1 MYVDMSSMY
10 SVDITAQDRHN
21 YYEWYVFKMGNDHI
35 DNCCWS
41 VYNVMAVNFT
51 SNVTKP
57 IPVCPTQY
65 SNSQCGE
72 QITVRTL
79 FFEFK
84 NNGSIEIAEP
94 LPCPSSLF
102 STSSSIPSSSLTTSS
117 SLSSTPSPSLTTSS
131 SLSSTPSLSLTTSSS
146 LSSTPSPS
154 LTTKKTI
161 SESPTPTNINIMCT
175 GIDIWPDT
183 LVGHNATG
191 TCSKGT
197 VNGTFPLIYVTYS
210 TIY

>member
-1 MYVDMSSMY
+1 MYCNYVDGHSFY
-10 SVDITAQDRHN
+10 TFNITGHDTPN
-21 YYEWYVFKMGNDHI
+21 YYMWRASKSTDRY
-35 DNCCWS
+35 CCWS

-65 SNSQCGE
+65 NNSQCGRR
-72 QITVRTL
+72 ITVRTL

-84 NNGSIEIAEP
+84 NNGSIEIVEP

-102 STSSSIPSSSLTTSS
+102 STSSSTPSSSLTTSS

-131 SLSSTPSLSLTTSSS
+131 SLSSTPS
-146 LSSTPSPS
+146 PS
-154 LTTKKTI
+154 LTTKQTI
-161 SESPTPTNINIMCT
+161 SGSPTPTNINIMCT
-175 GIDIWPDT
+175 GIDIWPNT

-191 TCSKGT
+191 TCYKET

-210 TIY
+210 TI